1 MLIRSPHSLLPIN
14 IPIFII
20 LSLALTGGISAAVAG
35 EVDTSSMPWG
45 EMAMGLFG
53 GLALFLFGMEMMA
66 NGLKAVAGERL
77 QTILAHLTSNRFF
90 GAITGAFVTAV
101 IQSSSVTTVLVV
113 GFVATNIM
121 SLSQAIGVI
130 MGANIGTT
138 VTAQIVAFKVT
149 KYALLM
155 IAMGFALQ
163 FFAQHKRVT
172 YYGNILMGLGLI
184 FFGMSVMGS
193 AMKPLQNYEPFLQL
207 MVNMENPLLGIAVAA
222 IFTALVQSSS
232 ATTGIIIVMASQ
244 GFVTLPAGIAL
255 TFGANIGTCVTA
267 LLAAIGKPREAVRA
281 AVVHILFNVCG
292 VLLWI
297 GFIDHFAQF
306 VAYISPVAVGLS
318 GTEKLA
324 VEAPRQIANANTIFN
339 IANTLIF
346 IGFTR
351 HFALLVYWLVPNKP
365 THKKPKIKPKHLDTL
380 LLENTPM
387 ALAAT
392 RRELQRMSTSVDNML
407 VASMPMVLHGNKRSL
422 KTIAK
427 MDNEVDILY
436 KYIVH
441 YLGEMNKRSLNQQES
456 SELSSLLEA
465 TNSLESIGDVIET
478 NLVYLGKQRIKHGI
492 EISQETQDLFMQ
504 VHSEVAKVFQLAME
518 AVIEKDVDKAQQVLN
533 SKETLN
539 YLIEEATLH
548 QAQRLTAQAAN
559 RPETYSLEVDIL
571 EKLRWIHHSS
581 RRMAKSV
588 FHSLPNK
595 T

>member
-1 MLIRSPHSLLPIN
+1 MLIRSSHPLLPIN
-14 IPIFII
+14 IP
-20 LSLALTGGISAAVAG
+20 LLVTLMLALIGGVSAAFAD
-35 EVDTSSMPWG
+35 EINTTLTMPWG

-66 NGLKAVAGERL
+66 SGLKSVAGERL
-77 QTILAHLTSNRFF
+77 QIILARLTSNRFI

-155 IAMGFALQ
+155 IAAGFALQ
-163 FFAQHKRVT
+163 FFAQRKRLT
-172 YYGNILMGLGLI
+172 YYGNILMGLGLV
-184 FFGMSVMGS
+184 FFGMSVMGG

-207 MVNMENPLLGIAVAA
+207 MANMENPLLGIAIAA

-255 TFGANIGTCVTA
+255 AFGANVGTCVTA
-267 LLAAIGKPREAVRA
+267 LLAAIGKPREAIRA
-281 AVVHILFNVCG
+281 AVVHVLFNICG
-292 VLLWI
+292 VLLWV

-306 VAYISPVAVGLS
+306 IAYISPVAAGLS

-324 VEAPRQIANANTIFN
+324 VEAPRQIANANTLFN
-339 IANTLIF
+339 IVNTLIF

-351 HFALLVYWLVPNKP
+351 HFALFVYWLVPNKP
-365 THKKPKIKPKHLDTL
+365 VRKKPEIKPKYLDTL
-380 LLENTPM
+380 LLEDTSM

-392 RRELQRMSTSVDNML
+392 RRELKRMSVSIDHML
-407 VASMPMVLHGNKRSL
+407 VASMPMVLNGDKRSL
-422 KTIAK
+422 KTVAK

-436 KYIVH
+436 KYIVE
-441 YLGEMNKRSLNQQES
+441 YLGEMNKLSLNQQES
-456 SELSSLLEA
+456 KELTCLLETA
-465 TNSLESIGDVIET
+465 NSLESIGDIIET
-478 NLVYLGKQRIKHGI
+478 NLIYLGKQRIKHNI
-492 EISQETQDLFMQ
+492 EISQETQHVLIQ
-504 VHSEVAKVFQLAME
+504 VHNEVTEIIKLAVE
-518 AVIEKDVDKAQQVLN
+518 AVIEKDFAKARQVLA
-533 SKETLN
+533 SKETVN
-539 YLIEEATLH
+539 YLIEETAMH
-548 QAQRLTAQAAN
+548 QVYRLTAKSEN
-559 RPETYSLEVDIL
+559 RAEAYSLEIDIL
-571 EKLRWIHHSS
+571 EKLRWMYHFS

-588 FHSLPNK
+588 FP
-595 T
+595 